1 MSKRQQ
7 QQLEKRSAGFMGE
20 FKKLLYRHQAWEVW
34 SDFCTMAAI
43 SIANAVD
50 KRHFEARENLYL
62 DTIKRYTKEE
72 QQVFPIL
79 FAETVMELER
89 NPDQDFL
96 EKMFMQLELGNHWKG
111 QFFTPY
117 NVCHL
122 MAEMNMDAQVKN
134 IEEKGWISVGDCCC
148 GAGAML
154 VAFANVCRKKKI
166 NYQQCVM
173 FVAQDIDPIAAY
185 MCYIQLSLL
194 GCPGYVKIGN
204 ALSEPLVQGDEAKE
218 CVWCTPMYFSQVWQ
232 TRRWLEWMKSPL
244 STARETKSGNGAGYP
259 DKISFKITD
268 VSEYWRNHN
277 DNGAVK
283 QADGTVSKRQFGTLH
298 RHGTAGTVQGK

>member
-1 MSKRQQ
+1 MIKMSKRQQ

-50 KRHFEARENLYL
+50 KALAR
-62 DTIKRYTKEE
+62 
-72 QQVFPIL
+72 
-79 FAETVMELER
+79 
-89 NPDQDFL
+89 
-96 EKMFMQLELGNHWKG
+96 
-111 QFFTPY
+111 
-117 NVCHL
+117 
-122 MAEMNMDAQVKN
+122 MDE
-134 IEEKGWISVGDCCC
+134 I
-148 GAGAML
+148 
-154 VAFANVCRKKKI
+154 
-166 NYQQCVM
+166 
-173 FVAQDIDPIAAY
+173 
-185 MCYIQLSLL
+185 
-194 GCPGYVKIGN
+194 
-204 ALSEPLVQGDEAKE
+204 
-218 CVWCTPMYFSQVWQ
+218 
-232 TRRWLEWMKSPL
+232 PL

>member
-7 QQLEKRSAGFMGE
+7 QQLEKRSAGFRGSL
-20 FKKLLYRHQAWEVW
+20 KAPLPTPGREVW

-50 KRHFEARENLYL
+50 KRHFEAREKLYL

-96 EKMFMQLELGNHWKG
+96 GKMFMQLELGNHWKG

-148 GAGAML
+148 GAGQCWLHLPMCAGK
-154 VAFANVCRKKKI
+154 RK
-166 NYQQCVM
+166 
-173 FVAQDIDPIAAY
+173 
-185 MCYIQLSLL
+185 
-194 GCPGYVKIGN
+194 
-204 ALSEPLVQGDEAKE
+204 
-218 CVWCTPMYFSQVWQ
+218 
-232 TRRWLEWMKSPL
+232 
-244 STARETKSGNGAGYP
+244 STTSSA
-259 DKISFKITD
+259 
-268 VSEYWRNHN
+268 
-277 DNGAVK
+277 
-283 QADGTVSKRQFGTLH
+283 
-298 RHGTAGTVQGK
+298 